1 MASESSFDVV
11 SQFDM
16 QELRNAVD
24 QVKREV
30 STRYDFR
37 DSGAAVELTEDLITL
52 QAKSEMQVGQLW
64 DLLLQ
69 KVINRKQSPRI
80 LEKGEILPTGGMEYK
95 IEVKLVKAMSQEQCK
110 KVSAFIKD
118 NFKKAKGSIQGEA
131 VRVTSKDKDE
141 LQGVMKFLGGKEEA
155 IGATLTFQNYR

>member
-1 MASESSFDVV
+1 MASEYSFDIV

-37 DSGAAVELTEDLITL
+37 DSGAVVELSEDVILL
-52 QAKSEMQVGQLW
+52 RAKSEMQVGQLW
-64 DLLLQ
+64 DVLLQ

-80 LEKGEILPTGGMEYK
+80 LDKGEVIPTGGMEYK
-95 IEVKLVKAMSQEQCK
+95 IEVKLVKALSQEQCK
-110 KVSAFIKD
+110 KVSGLIKE
-118 NFKKAKGSIQGEA
+118 NFKKAKASIQGEA
-131 VRVTSKDKDE
+131 VRVASKDKDE
-141 LQGVMKFLGGKEEA
+141 LQAVMNFLRGKEEA